1 MDIISEK
8 HAYVPALQLQPTN
21 KDANQLLPIFLRM
34 HILPSVVESQRG
46 ALLRVL
52 FLWRRSVSIGSTEVA
67 CAVTALLALAILEA
81 AVLECK
87 KRDVDT
93 PEVKAALDFLE
104 PYVRPQWLIPQYRDH
119 VLDHART
126 NEVDLE
132 GQQQVLR
139 ATFPGIRDGVR
150 ELLGVRAD
158 ALARKFH
165 ETHDMK
171 VKE

>member
-1 MDIISEK
+1 MATFRVHRFNGGRLRRDRLTSPRHSRSRSLGVQEK
-8 HAYVPALQLQPTN
+8 
-21 KDANQLLPIFLRM
+21 
-34 HILPSVVESQRG
+34 
-46 ALLRVL
+46 
-52 FLWRRSVSIGSTEVA
+52 
-67 CAVTALLALAILEA
+67 
-81 AVLECK
+81 
-87 KRDVDT
+87 DVDT

-139 ATFPGIRDGVR
+139 ATFPASAT
-150 ELLGVRAD
+150 EFENFSGVRAD

-165 ETHDMK
+165 EHTTWQ
-171 VKE
+171 